1 MPSNSYR
8 NRART
13 LIETWHMTRR
23 VRLGDI
29 ARVVRYRFRWAWH
42 QACYEL
48 LPGTPA
54 RSRSFPGTLRHYPG
68 HFFRARPAVLPP
80 PPIDAVVAAAA
91 LPQGFAVQGAPQ
103 GYLTVEAVDAYTVRL
118 RAVRQASM
126 PSYFSYATLVEP
138 QPMTAVVTVDG
149 PHLEL
154 QSETLKVSV
163 QRQPLRI
170 AITTPAGEPLL
181 EGMNLVWDERSGWL
195 RCQVSAGAQFYGMG
209 ERAAPLALAG
219 RRFQL
224 TTLDPESYRPG
235 DDPLYMNIPFL
246 LVLDKGRAFGLLFDS
261 TYRAE
266 LDLGQAQS
274 GELCYRTS
282 GPEIRVDLLLG
293 PSLTEVVE
301 RYAGLTGRIPLPPLW
316 TLGYHQSRWS
326 YETDARVAEIARE
339 FRTRQLPCDAIHLDI
354 DYMDGFRCFTWNPAT
369 FPDPAGLVADLHRQ
383 DFKAVVM
390 IDPGIKVDPRYHV
403 CADGLAKDMFIKL
416 HNGSHVHAPVWP
428 GECYFPDFTN
438 PAVRHWWGDL
448 YQGLVAK
455 GVDGFWNDMNEPA
468 VFGKATLPDAA
479 QYSLEG
485 RGGDHRAGQSAYG
498 MQMVRAT
505 YEGLNRLRPGVR
517 NWVFTRSGYAGVQR
531 YASGWTGDNTSEW
544 EHLRI
549 TPAMLLNLGL
559 SGLAFTGCD
568 VGGFTGEPSPE
579 LFARWISMA
588 AFTPFYRT
596 HTAKHTPPQ
605 EPWSFGPEVEAI
617 ARTYLGW
624 RYRLLPYLYTA
635 FWQCSQTGVPIM
647 RPLVLADA
655 STPVLQQADDQWL
668 LGDHLLVS
676 PVLEAGA
683 TARTLLLPQIRRDE
697 TGRSQEGWYDF
708 WTDERLAGV
717 TSITRAAPLDLV
729 PLHVAAGAVLP
740 LGPVR
745 QHTGDRC
752 EAPLEL
758 HVFPGA
764 GCSWLYEDDGESLDY
779 RQGDFRLTRFDM
791 QQSGDRLEIIRAVE
805 GPFQPAYRQV
815 AVCLHGGAVASAQI
829 DGRELDLEAA
839 KAIVPADGWRRL
851 QIYVTV
857 SPI

>member
-1 MPSNSYR
+1 MTGNSHR

-13 LIETWHMTRR
+13 LIETWHMARR
-23 VRLGDI
+23 VRLGDV
-29 ARVVRYRFRWAWH
+29 ARVVRYRFRWAWY
-42 QACYEL
+42 QAHYEM

-54 RSRSFPGTLRHYPG
+54 RPRSFLKTVHRYPG
-68 HFFRARPAVLPP
+68 HLFRARPVVPP
-80 PPIDAVVAAAA
+80 QPPTDAVVAATV
-91 LPQGFAVQGAPQ
+91 LPQGLAVQSTQ
-103 GYLTVEAVDAYTVRL
+103 GCLTVEVVDGHTVRL
-118 RAVRQASM
+118 RAVRQAPM
-126 PSYFSYATLVEP
+126 PSYFSYATILEP
-138 QPMTAVVTVDG
+138 QPGTAVVTVDG
-149 PHLEL
+149 PDL
-154 QSETLKVSV
+154 QVETETLKVAV

-170 AITTPAGEPLL
+170 AITTAAGEPLL
-181 EGMNLVWDERSGWL
+181 EGVNLVWDERSGWL
-195 RCQVSAGAQFYGMG
+195 RCQVSAATQFYGMG

-246 LVLDKGRAFGLLFDS
+246 VVLDKGRAFGLLFDS
-261 TYRAE
+261 THNAE
-266 LDLGQAQS
+266 LDLGQAQP
-274 GELCYRTS
+274 GELCYRTR
-282 GPEIRVDLLLG
+282 GLEVRVDLVLG
-293 PSLTEVVE
+293 PSLAEVVE
-301 RYAGLTGRIPLPPLW
+301 RYTGLTGRMPLPPLW

-326 YETDARVAEIARE
+326 YETAARVAEIAQE
-339 FRTRQLPCDAIHLDI
+339 FRTRQLPCEAIHLDI
-354 DYMDGFRCFTWNPAT
+354 DYMDGFRCFTWNPET
-369 FPDPAGLVADLHRQ
+369 FPDPDGLVAGLHRQ
-383 DFKAVVM
+383 NFKAVAM
-390 IDPGIKVDPRYHV
+390 IDPGIKVDPAYAV
-403 CADGLAKDMFIKL
+403 CADGLVKDMFIKL
-416 HNGSHVHAPVWP
+416 PDGSPVHGPVWP

-448 YQGLVAK
+448 FQGLVET

-485 RGGDHRAGQSAYG
+485 RGGDHRQGQSAYG

-505 YEGLNRLRPGVR
+505 YEGLNRLRPGMR

-531 YASGWTGDNTSEW
+531 YGSGWTADNTSEW

-568 VGGFTGEPSPE
+568 VGGFAGEPTPE

-596 HTAKHTPPQ
+596 HTAKHTAPQ

-655 STPVLQQADDQWL
+655 STSALQQADDQWL

-676 PVLEAGA
+676 PVLEAGVA
-683 TARTLLLPQIRRDE
+683 ARTLLLPQMRQA
-697 TGRSQEGWYDF
+697 GGSQEGWYDF

-717 TSITRAAPLDLV
+717 SSITRAAPLDLV
-729 PLHVAAGAVLP
+729 PLHVTAGAVLP

-745 QHTGDRC
+745 QHTGDRP
-752 EAPLEL
+752 EALLEL
-758 HVFPGA
+758 HVFPGE
-764 GCSWLYEDDGESLDY
+764 GCSWLYEDDGKSLDY
-779 RQGDFRLTRFDM
+779 RQGNFRLNRFDM
-791 QQSGDRLEIIRAVE
+791 QQSGDYLEIIRTVE
-805 GPFQPAYRQV
+805 GRYLPTYRQL
-815 AVCLHGGAVASAQI
+815 AICLHGGAVASAKI
-829 DGRELDLEAA
+829 DGRKLDLETAM
-839 KAIVPADGWRRL
+839 VMLPAGGWRHL